1 MMRLLDGLM
10 IRSYF
15 KSYVI
20 CLISLLGLYIVVDLF
35 MNVSDFAHVNDGLKS
50 FLTHIGKYYAARS
63 STIFDR
69 LSEMIVLL
77 AAMFTIAWVQR
88 NNELLPQLSAGV
100 STQRVVR
107 PVLLSACVMLT
118 FATINQELVIPR
130 LSLLLSLSREDP
142 QGTHDMRV
150 YPGYEPNGI
159 CIWGRL
165 ATRKELLVHDFW
177 CSIKPPIAPGN
188 IINLQANEAR
198 YIPATDDAQPRTG
211 GWMLTGTK
219 APDLGDWKRTDV
231 LEPIAPTRFFLKTQ
245 EVDFD
250 TVTRDQHKW
259 FYYASTWRIFQ
270 ELCKSDVERL
280 APMAVLFHMRL
291 TRPILG
297 MILVFLGLSV
307 ILRDQNR
314 NVFISAGLCLALC
327 AGFFAACFTCQAT
340 GRQGIRLAG
349 VGGVAARDDF
359 RPVGV
364 RHVRRHPYLTV
375 LSAKSH
381 YKARKEFW
389 GPLRAFYC
397 ACADTFWRTVKC
409 AA

>member
-1 MMRLLDGLM
+1 MTLVLDRLM
-10 IRSYF
+10 IRSYI
-15 KSYVI
+15 KSYII

-35 MNVSDFAHVNDGLKS
+35 MNVADFFHADEGLRAFLVN
-50 FLTHIGKYYAARS
+50 IGKYYGARS

-77 AAMFTIAWVQR
+77 ASMFTIAWVQR

-107 PVLLSACVMLT
+107 PVLLTACAMLT
-118 FATINQELVIPR
+118 LATLNQELVIPR
-130 LSLLLSLSREDP
+130 LSNVLSLNREDQ
-142 QGTHDMRV
+142 QGAQDMPV
-150 YPGYEPNGI
+150 HPGYEPNGI
-159 CIWGRL
+159 SIWGKL
-165 ATRKELLVHDFW
+165 AIRKELMVCDFG

-188 IINLQANEAR
+188 MISLQAKEAR
-198 YIPATDDAQPRTG
+198 YIPPTPDEQPRTG

-219 APDLGDWKRTDV
+219 GPDLDSWVRTDV
-231 LEPIAPTRFFLKTQ
+231 LEPIAPTKYFLKTQ

-250 TVTRDQHKW
+250 TLTRDQHKW
-259 FYYASTWRIFQ
+259 FYVASTWRIFQ
-270 ELCKSDVERL
+270 ELGKSDVERL

-327 AGFFAACFTCQAT
+327 ATFFGVCFSCQQL
-340 GRQGIRLAG
+340 G
-349 VGGVAARDDF
+349 D
-359 RPVGV
+359 
-364 RHVRRHPYLTV
+364 
-375 LSAKSH
+375 
-381 YKARKEFW
+381 KEFLSPALAAW
-389 GPLRAFYC
+389 MPVMIFGPLAFVMFD
-397 ACADTFWRTVKC
+397 AIHT
-409 AA
+409 